1 MEKVEFS
8 FKPELSELIKL
19 PNGKIQLFLREAITS
34 GTRDMG
40 EDETQEFWKADE
52 YKLTVPY
59 RGNLEKDVAEN
70 FGFYLN
76 LAKEQE
82 EAEKQRRETAE
93 YEAEMMKNLP
103 ELLLQ
108 MNFQLM
114 MLSSQ
119 DEEI

>member
-1 MEKVEFS
+1 MHVEFDERPLDC
-8 FKPELSELIKL
+8 KVVKL
-19 PNGKIQLFLREAITS
+19 QSGNVAIFLRENITS
-34 GTRDMG
+34 GTRDTGDDDGPM
-40 EDETQEFWKADE
+40 EFWQADE
-52 YKLTVPY
+52 YTLTLPY

-82 EAEKQRRETAE
+82 EMERQKKETAE